1 MTLSHRLT
9 ALRESKVTKAVVILL
24 VVAAVAPFL
33 AFAVPQTTGADT
45 SYIVVS
51 SSMSPTIHAN
61 DAILV
66 EDAQPTSIEEG
77 DIIVYESYRDSPS
90 DDESV
95 TTHRVVEVMQT
106 DDGLAYRTKGDAL
119 EEVDAQPV
127 PQSALIGRVS
137 FVIPQVGHVVQF
149 AQSGT
154 GFIALVVVP
163 FGLLVLNE
171 LWNLGMMV
179 RGTGES
185 GDSPAEGPDPP
196 RETEPSEQ

>member
-9 ALRESKVTKAVVILL
+9 AFRESKLTKLVAILL
-24 VVAAVAPFL
+24 VVAAVAPFV
-33 AFAVPQTTGADT
+33 AFAVPQVAGADT

-66 EDAQPTSIEEG
+66 EDVQPTAVEEG
-77 DIIVYESYRDSPS
+77 DIIVYESYRDSPG
-90 DDESV
+90 DDKSV
-95 TTHRVVEVMQT
+95 TTHRVVELLQT

-127 PQSALIGRVS
+127 PQSSLIGRVS

-163 FGLLVLNE
+163 FGLLILNE
-171 LWNLGMMV
+171 LWNLAMML
-179 RGTGES
+179 RGPGES
-185 GDSPAEGPDPP
+185 RDSSSEGSDPP
-196 RETEPSEQ
+196 PETEPTE